1 MDSHIEKAHEVLE
14 SLLGEEH
21 VLVAVKS
28 NDGRYRYANPAFAQW
43 LGRSAFAVVGR
54 TDEELLPEATA
65 HGLRD
70 ADREAVATGHP
81 VLREHAFE
89 VVGARRFCAATHYVL
104 RSEQRGVLGTGFI
117 AIDITGIAATRDEMA
132 TTLQELRSSNLHLQQ
147 SLSALQ
153 AQASTDAL
161 TGAWNRSRFEEA
173 ARSEMARLQRY
184 RHPVSLVFFD
194 LDHFKQVNDT
204 YGHAVGDRVLVQV
217 VAAART
223 ACRATDAIAR
233 WGGEEFV
240 VLTPNTAL
248 EGASALAER
257 LRQAIASLRI
267 PPLESV
273 SASLGVADCG
283 PSDTLE
289 TWLGRADEA
298 AYRAKRGGRNRVEV
312 AAPADGGPGGAD
324 RVAASFV
331 QMVWHA
337 AYDSGNPTIDA
348 QHQALFRHANALLV
362 AVLDSRPAD
371 EVNAAIDAL
380 VDEVVRHFDDEERIL
395 RGTRFPGVDEHAE
408 IHAGLVAQA
417 VEHVQAFREHRAG
430 VGALFQFLAHEVI
443 ARHMLKEDRRFFPYL
458 T

>member
-1 MDSHIEKAHEVLE
+1 MDSHIEMAHEIVG

-21 VLVAVKS
+21 ALVAIKS
-28 NDGRYRYANPAFAQW
+28 DDGRYRYASPAFARW
-43 LGRSAFAVVGR
+43 IGRNPCAIVGR
-54 TDEELLPEATA
+54 ADEELLPEATA
-65 HGLRD
+65 RALVE
-70 ADREAVATGHP
+70 ADREARATGQP
-81 VLREHAFE
+81 ALREHVFE
-89 VVGARRFCAATHYVL
+89 VAGDRRFCAAAHYVL
-104 RSEQRGVLGTGFI
+104 RSEERGVIGTGFI
-117 AIDITGIAATRDEMA
+117 ALDITGRAASREQTA
-132 TTLQELRSSNLHLQQ
+132 TALQALRASNLHMQQ

-173 ARSEMARLQRY
+173 ARNEMARLQRY
-184 RHPVSLVFFD
+184 RHPVSLIFFD

-204 YGHAVGDRVLVQV
+204 HGHAVGDRVLVQV

-223 ACRATDAIAR
+223 ACRATDSIAR

-240 VLTPNTAL
+240 VLTPSTAL

-257 LRQAIASLRI
+257 LRQAIAALHI

-273 SASLGVADCG
+273 TASLGVADCG

-289 TWLGRADEA
+289 TWLARADEA

-312 AAPADGGPGGAD
+312 AAPADGGPDGAD

-348 QHQALFRHANALLV
+348 QHRSLFRHANALLV
-362 AVLDSRPAD
+362 AVLDSHPPD
-371 EVNAAIDAL
+371 EVNAATDAL
-380 VDEVVRHFDDEERIL
+380 VDEIGRHFEDEERIV
-395 RGTRFPGVDEHAE
+395 RDAGFPGVDDHAE

-417 VEHVQAFREHRAG
+417 VEHVQAFREHRVG

-443 ARHMLKEDRRFFPYL
+443 ARHMLREDRRFFPYL